1 MRMLVLGGGLQG
13 SACAWDLLRTTD
25 ADVTL
30 ADAQQGALPAVLD
43 PYRGHRLTVA
53 TLDARDHA
61 GVRDRMAGHAAVL
74 SALPYY
80 LNADMARLAVE
91 AGVHFADLGGNTD
104 IVRQQQRLDT
114 EARARGVSVMPDC
127 GLAPGMVNILAA
139 EGIRRLETVD
149 AVRCYVGGLPQDP
162 QPPLNYTIVYS
173 LEGVLDYY
181 TTPGWILRDG
191 RPTRVEALSELE
203 IVEFPAPAGRLEAFH
218 TAGGIST
225 MPWDFEGR
233 IPVMEYK
240 TLRYPGHADIMR
252 TIRELGLLSTE
263 MVDVRG
269 VAVRPRDLFVA
280 LVDARLRRPQA
291 RDLVALRVVVTGRCG
306 GTPATVTFSVLDR
319 FDEQHGISAMMRT
332 TGYSLSVTGQLQVA
346 GEIPTG
352 VTTAYEGMPFDR
364 YVAELAG
371 RGIRIDEAQN
381 VQA

>member
-1 MRMLVLGGGLQG
+1 
-13 SACAWDLLRTTD
+13 
-25 ADVTL
+25 
-30 ADAQQGALPAVLD
+30 
-43 PYRGHRLTVA
+43 
-53 TLDARDHA
+53 
-61 GVRDRMAGHAAVL
+61 
-74 SALPYY
+74 
-80 LNADMARLAVE
+80 
-91 AGVHFADLGGNTD
+91 
-104 IVRQQQRLDT
+104 
-114 EARARGVSVMPDC
+114 
-127 GLAPGMVNILAA
+127 
-139 EGIRRLETVD
+139 
-149 AVRCYVGGLPQDP
+149 
-162 QPPLNYTIVYS
+162 LNYTIVYS